1 MINVKLLVLFL
12 CTDYIREICAGY
24 CEICPK
30 HTLCMYKNPGPNRS
44 CKFYDKAA
52 LLTKDDAQNIVS
64 KINQRRNFVALGLAR
79 NLPSAANMN
88 KVEWSEEL
96 AMFAQRWVDQCD
108 GVIRPDR
115 EDFCRDL
122 ADTKVGQN
130 IATVTGYSPGLNV
143 KSFVEIWFIQALDY
157 TGSVTYY
164 NESRESK
171 TNYFT
176 QLIWAATRLV
186 GCGKARFSIDDKGT
200 MVDRLVCNFAPR
212 GNIQGK
218 PVYTIGYPATQC
230 KDDFQGD
237 ESFTGLCRPMPTKS
251 KVPETTLPPAVSSLL
266 RILNPPN
273 RLIKHDNI
281 DPIQNDAKDE
291 ESTDDGVLGIGHQKI
306 RHAPNQTHLIQHEV
320 SPNLQN
326 THAVTNNPLRH
337 DAIPY
342 HHTIDHLQNIHGAVY
357 KTKSSTEP
365 HRRHGYIKDFNLPTM
380 VDKKLRQD
388 IFQNKSLILFNQ
400 QY

>member
-1 MINVKLLVLFL
+1 MK
-12 CTDYIREICAGY
+12 
-24 CEICPK
+24 K
-30 HTLCMYKNPGPNRS
+30 
-44 CKFYDKAA
+44 
-52 LLTKDDAQNIVS
+52 
-64 KINQRRNFVALGLAR
+64 
-79 NLPSAANMN
+79 
-88 KVEWSEEL
+88 EWSEEL

-157 TGSVTYY
+157 TGS
-164 NESRESK
+164 
-171 TNYFT
+171 
-176 QLIWAATRLV
+176 
-186 GCGKARFSIDDKGT
+186 IDDKGT

-251 KVPETTLPPAVSSLL
+251 KETTLPPAVSSLL

-306 RHAPNQTHLIQHEV
+306 RHAPNQTH
-320 SPNLQN
+320 
-326 THAVTNNPLRH
+326 
-337 DAIPY
+337 
-342 HHTIDHLQNIHGAVY
+342 
-357 KTKSSTEP
+357 
-365 HRRHGYIKDFNLPTM
+365 FN
-380 VDKKLRQD
+380 
-388 IFQNKSLILFNQ
+388 
-400 QY
+400 